1 MLWCPH
7 CRMWSAR
14 TPCRHCSTRRAPE
27 APRFLTTVA
36 ENGGSAHTWAVL
48 LAAGEGRDYG
58 DFSIRMFGASVPK
71 HFWSLDGTGG
81 MMGWALSRARRLV
94 PRERTVAVTRQDHAR
109 WAAPRFRDLP
119 PENVL
124 VEPSER
130 GSAPGLFLALMKITQ
145 ADPEAVVVLLP
156 CDHHVEEERRLSDAI
171 LEAARLASARPD
183 RIVLLGANGDARGAE
198 CAWILP
204 RVPGTS
210 RGGPWDVGC
219 IVSHN
224 ELPATERLARDGAFV
239 STGIV
244 VGTGAALVA
253 QFAAT
258 VPDLVRDCVK
268 HMIETRD
275 ERESLAALYQA
286 VAPRDF
292 HREVLGGST
301 APLSVARIPACG
313 WTDLGTPAKLRD
325 FLRDRVISCPAIIPH
340 GVPEPARR
348 YAGRPGA

>member
-14 TPCRHCSTRRAPE
+14 TPCRHCSSRRSVE
-27 APRFLTTVA
+27 APRFLSAVPDP
-36 ENGGSAHTWAVL
+36 NGVTASHTWAVL

-58 DFSIRMFGASVPK
+58 DFCIRMFGASVPK

-81 MMGWALSRARRLV
+81 MMGWALARARRLV
-94 PRERTVAVTRQDHAR
+94 PRERVVAITRRDHAR
-109 WAAPRFRDLP
+109 WAAPRFRDLAG
-119 PENVL
+119 ENVL
-124 VEPSER
+124 VEPAER

-171 LEAARLASARPD
+171 LDATRLASARPD
-183 RIVLLGANGDARGAE
+183 RIVLLGAGADARGSE
-198 CAWILP
+198 CAWIIP
-204 RVPGTS
+204 RVPGVS

-219 IVSHN
+219 VLSQN
-224 ELPATERLARDGAFV
+224 DLPATDRLARDGAFV

-244 VGTGAALVA
+244 VATGAALVA

-258 VPDLVRDCVK
+258 VPDVVRECVK
-268 HMIETRD
+268 HMIESRD
-275 ERESLAALYQA
+275 ERESLSALYEA
-286 VAPRDF
+286 LSPRDF
-292 HREVLGGST
+292 HREVLGGAASSLT
-301 APLSVARIPACG
+301 VTRIPACG

-340 GVPEPARR
+340 GAAEPASR
-348 YAGRPGA
+348 YA